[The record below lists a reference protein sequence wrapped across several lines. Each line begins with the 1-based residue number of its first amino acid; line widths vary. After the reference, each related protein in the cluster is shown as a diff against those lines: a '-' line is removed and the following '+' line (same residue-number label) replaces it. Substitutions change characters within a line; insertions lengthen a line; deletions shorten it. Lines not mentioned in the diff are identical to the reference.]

1 MENFD
6 FSLSVQILFGKD
18 RIEELASAIAPYGK
32 KVLLT
37 YGGGSI
43 KRMGLYDK
51 VKSLL
56 ADCAVYE
63 LSGIAPNPK
72 VDSVREGVKLCRE
85 HGIEVILA
93 VGGGS
98 VIDCSKAIA
107 AAVYYEGDAWE
118 MIAEGKPIDRALPII
133 TVLTLSATGS
143 EADAGQS
150 SPTLKPT
157 KSCRSMR
164 PCLCKSIHYG
174 PDLHVHR
181 AGKPDGSGVCG
192 YYVAPHGAVLCPR
205 KHLYERFACG
215 SRHEDDH
222 QIRARGGKGAR

>member
-18 RIEELASAIAPYGK
+18 RIEELPSAIAHYGK
-32 KVLLT
+32 RVLFT

-56 ADCAVYE
+56 QDCEVYE

-72 VDSVREGVKLCRE
+72 IDSVREGVKLCRE
-85 HGIEVILA
+85 HNIDVILA

-107 AAVYYEGDAWE
+107 AAYYYEGDAWE
-118 MIAEGKPIDRALPII
+118 MIAEGKPIEKALPIV

-143 EADAGQS
+143 EADAGAV
-150 SPTLKPT
+150 SPTLRPT
-157 KSCRSMR
+157 KNCRSIR
-164 PCLCKSIHYG
+164 P
-174 PDLHVHR
+174 R
-181 AGKPDGSGVCG
+181 
-192 YYVAPHGAVLCPR
+192 LCPR
-205 KHLYERFACG
+205 YPLWTRLTPSPCP
-215 SRHEDDH
+215 
-222 QIRARGGKGAR
+222 QIRRRRGARTLCRT

>member
-143 EADAGQS
+143 EADAGAVISNPKTNEKLSLNAPVLMQKYPLWTRLTRSPCRQTRRQRGVRILCRTSWS
-150 SPTLKPT
+150 STLSPQA
-157 KSCRSMR
+157 
-164 PCLCKSIHYG
+164 LI
-174 PDLHVHR
+174 
-181 AGKPDGSGVCG
+181 
-192 YYVAPHGAVLCPR
+192 
-205 KHLYERFACG
+205 
-215 SRHEDDH
+215 
-222 QIRARGGKGAR
+222 